1 MIIYDSKIARLL
13 QGRLNPYDYVTLPL
27 VTLTA
32 LPYGEKGIWEE
43 MEMSIHRRQY
53 TECFCVSLLP
63 SLLLGWQVCWGFAA
77 LPLFAYY
84 LLYWAERLA
93 VGHSAFDYEAAKRER
108 GSKLLRGAQTFRLAQ
123 VVLEKG
129 AAGHRPKLVLL
140 KEQDWL
146 LYSYYKRGLLSV

>member
-63 SLLLGWQVCWGFAA
+63 SLLLGWQVCMLGICRPAA
-77 LPLFAYY
+77 VRLLPP
-84 LLYWAERLA
+84 LL
-93 VGHSAFDYEAAKRER
+93 G
-108 GSKLLRGAQTFRLAQ
+108 
-123 VVLEKG
+123 
-129 AAGHRPKLVLL
+129 
-140 KEQDWL
+140 
-146 LYSYYKRGLLSV
+146 

>member
-53 TECFCVSLLP
+53 TECFVCPCCRPCFWAGRYAGDLPPCRCSLTTSFTGLNAWL
-63 SLLLGWQVCWGFAA
+63 SAIQ
-77 LPLFAYY
+77 
-84 LLYWAERLA
+84 RLITRQK
-93 VGHSAFDYEAAKRER
+93 KRAR
-108 GSKLLRGAQTFRLAQ
+108 K
-123 VVLEKG
+123 
-129 AAGHRPKLVLL
+129 
-140 KEQDWL
+140 
-146 LYSYYKRGLLSV
+146 

>member
-63 SLLLGWQVCWGFAA
+63 SLLLGWQVCWD
-77 LPLFAYY
+77 LPPCHCSLTTSFTGLNAW
-84 LLYWAERLA
+84 LSAIQRLITRQK
-93 VGHSAFDYEAAKRER
+93 KRAR
-108 GSKLLRGAQTFRLAQ
+108 K
-123 VVLEKG
+123 
-129 AAGHRPKLVLL
+129 
-140 KEQDWL
+140 
-146 LYSYYKRGLLSV
+146 

>member
-53 TECFCVSLLP
+53 TECFLCVPAAVPAFGLAGMLGICRPAAVRLLP
-63 SLLLGWQVCWGFAA
+63 PLLG
-77 LPLFAYY
+77 
-84 LLYWAERLA
+84 
-93 VGHSAFDYEAAKRER
+93 
-108 GSKLLRGAQTFRLAQ
+108 
-123 VVLEKG
+123 
-129 AAGHRPKLVLL
+129 
-140 KEQDWL
+140 
-146 LYSYYKRGLLSV
+146 

>member
-93 VGHSAFDYEAAKRER
+93 EVSYF
-108 GSKLLRGAQTFRLAQ
+108 
-123 VVLEKG
+123 VVRKHF
-129 AAGHRPKLVLL
+129 AWRKWYWK
-140 KEQDWL
+140 KELPAIDRSWFC
-146 LYSYYKRGLLSV
+146 

>member
-93 VGHSAFDYEAAKRER
+93 VGHSAFDYEAEKESEEVSYFVVRINPEKPDVPLNKNDAFQKVQKRHV
-108 GSKLLRGAQTFRLAQ
+108 Q
-123 VVLEKG
+123 EK
-129 AAGHRPKLVLL
+129 R
-140 KEQDWL
+140 
-146 LYSYYKRGLLSV
+146 